1 MAKRPIE
8 IAKSGTRPF
17 RSSPVRCRILLCHK
31 GYAAQARTCP
41 AHQHPFWQAEI
52 IIHGP
57 IPARVG
63 ETEYTLQEGDVLL
76 VPPYREHSFVY
87 EQSGE
92 QWFSAKFAVVG
103 LKEDA
108 DSLLLR
114 GEGDAGPLLDAL
126 QGMLPDSP
134 EPARRERW
142 VLEHL
147 LAATL
152 AYEYVSAPE
161 KSSRQGQPLLA
172 RIEAYVE
179 AAGGARVSV
188 SDVAGHV
195 GYSISHVSAL
205 FRKYNEMPL
214 KTFLDIRRSKVA
226 SRLLEYSD
234 LTITEIAETLDFPDV
249 FSFSRFFRRVVGAS
263 PRQFRQSIQAHHDR
277 ELEAAGQV
285 DYVGEPEAHVLHDAN
300 ATYRH

>member
-8 IAKSGTRPF
+8 IAKSGTSPF
-17 RSSPVRCRILLCHK
+17 RGSPVRCRVLLCHK

-41 AHQHPFWQAEI
+41 VHQHPFWQAEI
-52 IIHGP
+52 ITHGP
-57 IPARVG
+57 IPARLG
-63 ETEYTLQEGDVLL
+63 QTDQTLREGDVLL
-76 VPPYREHSFVY
+76 IPPHVEHSFVY

-92 QWFSAKFAVVG
+92 RWFSIKFAVAG
-103 LKEDA
+103 LETNA
-108 DSLLLR
+108 ESLLLR
-114 GEGDAGPLLDAL
+114 GDDDAGPLLRAL

-134 EPARRERW
+134 DPARRERW
-142 VLEHL
+142 VLEPL

-161 KSSRQGQPLLA
+161 SSARQEQPILT
-172 RIEAYVE
+172 RIEAFVE

-195 GYSISHVSAL
+195 GYSVSHVSAL

-263 PRQFRQSIQAHHDR
+263 PRQFRQSMRTHHDR
-277 ELEAAGQV
+277 EVQAARDI
-285 DYVGEPEAHVLHDAN
+285 DYVGEPGFHVHHDA
-300 ATYRH
+300 THRH